1 MIERHGSSGRAMSLR
16 QLMDRMLE
24 DAYVMP
30 REGGVEGGGGPSM
43 DVYEE
48 GDNLV
53 VEAHL
58 PGMKPDDLDVHVERG
73 VLTISGR
80 TEAEQERKERNY
92 LLREKRVG
100 RFSRSVQL
108 PASYTA
114 DPSEATFE
122 QGVLRLV
129 FPKAEEAKPR
139 RIQLGT
145 GGQQA
150 LSGEPPKAKP
160 SKGGA
165 PGQPRA

>member
-1 MIERHGSSGRAMSLR
+1 MIDRHGALGRAMSLR

-30 REGGVEGGGGPSM
+30 REGGGAPAMDVSM
-43 DVYEE
+43 DIYEE
-48 GDNLV
+48 GEDLV

-58 PGMKPDDLDVHVERG
+58 PGMKPDDLDVNVERG

-80 TEAEQERKERNY
+80 AEAEQERKERNY
-92 LLREKRVG
+92 LLREKRAG
-100 RFSRSVQL
+100 RFTRTVQL

-122 QGVLRLV
+122 HGVLRLV

-145 GGQQA
+145 GGQRAMGGGQT
-150 LSGEPPKAKP
+150 KAQP
-160 SKGGA
+160 SEGGA
-165 PGQPRA
+165 TGRQRS

>member
-1 MIERHGSSGRAMSLR
+1 MIDRQGSFGRGMSLR

-24 DAYVMP
+24 DAFVMP
-30 REGGVEGGGGPSM
+30 REGGAEGGGSPSM

-48 GDNLV
+48 DDKIV

-58 PGMKPDDLDVHVERG
+58 PGLKPDDLEVHVERG

-100 RFSRSVQL
+100 RFTRSIQL
-108 PASYTA
+108 PASSTS

-145 GGQQA
+145 GGQPAQA
-150 LSGEPPKAKP
+150 TTPEPAQPTQA
-160 SKGGA
+160 A
-165 PGQPRA
+165 TPGQPAT

>member
-1 MIERHGSSGRAMSLR
+1 MIDRHGTLGRAMSLR

-30 REGGVEGGGGPSM
+30 REGGAEGGGSPSM

-48 GDNLV
+48 GDNIV

-58 PGMKPDDLDVHVERG
+58 PGLKPDDLDVNVERG

-100 RFSRSVQL
+100 RFTRSVQL

-114 DPSEATFE
+114 DPSEATFD

-145 GGQQA
+145 GGPRAVSGGQGQA
-150 LSGEPPKAKP
+150 QP
-160 SKGGA
+160 SEAGT
-165 PGQPRA
+165 PGQPAT

>member
-1 MIERHGSSGRAMSLR
+1 MIDRHGSLGRAMSLR

-30 REGGVEGGGGPSM
+30 REGGAEGGGGPSM

-53 VEAHL
+53 VEVHL
-58 PGMKPDDLDVHVERG
+58 PGMKPDDLDVHIERG

-100 RFSRSVQL
+100 RFTRSMQL

-145 GGQQA
+145 SGQRAVSGGQEQA
-150 LSGEPPKAKP
+150 QATKTSKP
-160 SKGGA
+160 A
-165 PGQPRA
+165 

>member
-1 MIERHGSSGRAMSLR
+1 MIDRHGSLGRAMSLR

-30 REGGVEGGGGPSM
+30 REGGAEGGGGPSM

-100 RFSRSVQL
+100 RFTRSVQL

-145 GGQQA
+145 SGKRAVSGGQEQA
-150 LSGEPPKAKP
+150 QAAKS
-160 SKGGA
+160 SKPA
-165 PGQPRA
+165 

>member
-1 MIERHGSSGRAMSLR
+1 MIDRYGATGRAMSLR
-16 QLMDRMLE
+16 QLMDRMFE
-24 DAYVMP
+24 DAYVLP
-30 REGGVEGGGGPSM
+30 REAGAEGGSGPSM

-58 PGMKPDDLDVHVERG
+58 PGLKADDIDVNVERG
-73 VLTISGR
+73 VLTISGS
-80 TEAEQERKERNY
+80 TVSEQERKERNY
-92 LLREKRVG
+92 LLREKRTG
-100 RFSRSVQL
+100 RFTRSVQL
-108 PASYTA
+108 PAIYTA

-145 GGQQA
+145 SGQRTTNGAQGPA
-150 LSGEPPKAKP
+150 QPVKA
-160 SKGGA
+160 GT
-165 PGQPRA
+165 PG